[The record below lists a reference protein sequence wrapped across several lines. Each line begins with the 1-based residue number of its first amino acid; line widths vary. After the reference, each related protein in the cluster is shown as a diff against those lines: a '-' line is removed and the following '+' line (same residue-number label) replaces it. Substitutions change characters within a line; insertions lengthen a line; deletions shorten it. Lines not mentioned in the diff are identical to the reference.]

1 MSVSLRQKLG
11 RALLSQNSVV
21 AARAPKSS
29 TTAVANYT
37 QQRNPNTA
45 YQYACRWR
53 PDHQMVEWL
62 EIHCCQQ

>member
-45 YQYACRWR
+45 YQ
-53 PDHQMVEWL
+53 
-62 EIHCCQQ
+62 